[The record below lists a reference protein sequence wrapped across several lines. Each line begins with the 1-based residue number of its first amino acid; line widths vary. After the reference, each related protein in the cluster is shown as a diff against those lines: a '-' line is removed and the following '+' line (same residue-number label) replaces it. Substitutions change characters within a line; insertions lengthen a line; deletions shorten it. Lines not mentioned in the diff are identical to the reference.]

1 MKYYEAS
8 RTIQAPATKVWEV
21 LTDSSSYTEWD
32 SGIVRVEGSASPGST
47 MKIYS
52 SVSPNRAFPVKVT
65 TPDPGKVMKWTG
77 GMPIP
82 GLFKGVR
89 TFTLMESSGMTQFR
103 MREEFT
109 GLMLPLIWRSMPDL
123 QPVFDQFA
131 NGLKAKSEAATA
143 PS

>member
-8 RTIQAPATKVWEV
+8 RTIQAPAAKVWEV
-21 LTDSSSYTEWD
+21 LTDSASYTAWD
-32 SGIVRVEGSASPGST
+32 SGIVRVEGTVEPGST
-47 MKIYS
+47 LKIYS
-52 SVSPNRAFPVKVT
+52 SISPDRAFPVKVAM
-65 TPDPGKVMKWTG
+65 PEQGKVMKWTG

-82 GLFKGVR
+82 GVFKGVR
-89 TFTLMESSGMTQFR
+89 TFTLIESSGMTQFK

-131 NGLKAKSEAATA
+131 DGLKTKAEAATA
-143 PS
+143 AS